1 MMLLVAL
8 IGMLPLAQAG
18 YTDGLSALREGDAS
32 RAVEEFQAALE
43 DGARHPAVYH
53 GLGNA
58 LYRLDR
64 KPEAAA
70 AWRRGLALAPRDGDI
85 AANLDLVRKSFQ
97 DRVDPPE
104 THRPA
109 FFWQSFLAPVE
120 TAWTAASAL
129 ALALWLAVWGRLRVL
144 RGRSPLG
151 ASARNTALS
160 IFVLG
165 LLLSVSTLDAIEQ
178 RRGAVVIADEVDVR
192 SALGPS
198 GMSLFVLHGGAEVAI
213 EDSTATH
220 RLLLMS
226 DGRKGWVHADVLLS
240 TDPAQPFGNS
250 R

>member
-165 LLLSVSTLDAIEQ
+165 LLQSVSTHDAIEQ

>member
-8 IGMLPLAQAG
+8 IGVLPLAQAG

-43 DGARHPAVYH
+43 EGARHPAVYH

-144 RGRSPLG
+144 RGRSPLS
-151 ASARNTALS
+151 ASARKTALS